1 MGSEV
6 DALVLAVLSTSPMS
20 NVSPAKT
27 MRRLAELNP
36 SKRPRLEKLTT
47 SHLARR
53 LGIQSGILL
62 NRLIGRGFLT
72 LKDGRKYL
80 TPDGRR
86 AGGEEI
92 TRRAKGRFVVWPQD
106 LLLKILE

>member
-1 MGSEV
+1 MRWEI
-6 DALVLAVLSTSPMS
+6 DDLVSAVLLRSTMS
-20 NVSPAKT
+20 NVRT
-27 MRRLAELNP
+27 RRLTKLNQ
-36 SKRPRLEKLTT
+36 SKRPQLEKLTT
-47 SHLARR
+47 SHLARK

-62 NRLIGRGFLT
+62 NRLVGRGFIT
-72 LKDGRKYL
+72 LMDGRKHL

-92 TRRAKGRFVVWPQD
+92 TRRAKGRFIVWPQD

>member
-1 MGSEV
+1 
-6 DALVLAVLSTSPMS
+6 MS
-20 NVSPAKT
+20 NVSPGKT
-27 MRRLAELNP
+27 THPLAELNP
-36 SKRPRLEKLTT
+36 RKRQQFEKLTT
-47 SHLARR
+47 SHLARK

>member
-1 MGSEV
+1 M
-6 DALVLAVLSTSPMS
+6 TWYQPCSPDHAMS
-20 NVSPAKT
+20 NVSPPGIS
-27 MRRLAELNP
+27 RRLAALNP
-36 SKRPRLEKLTT
+36 RKRQQLEKLTT

-53 LGIQSGILL
+53 LRIQSGILL
-62 NRLIGRGFLT
+62 DRLIGRGLLT
-72 LKDGRKYL
+72 LKHGRKHL

-92 TRRAKGRFVVWPQD
+92 TRRAKDRFVVWPQD

>member
-1 MGSEV
+1 
-6 DALVLAVLSTSPMS
+6 MS
-20 NVSPAKT
+20 NVSPPRT
-27 MRRLAELNP
+27 TRRLAERNP
-36 SKRPRLEKLTT
+36 RRRPQLEKLTT

-62 NRLIGRGFLT
+62 NRLVRRGFLT

>member
-1 MGSEV
+1 
-6 DALVLAVLSTSPMS
+6 MS
-20 NVSPAKT
+20 NVSPLT
-27 MRRLAELNP
+27 GTRRVAGLSS
-36 SKRPRLEKLTT
+36 SKRQQLEKLTT